1 MIDPDVAAWIL
12 DFLLRQTLDD
22 SLVHRLI
29 LSLPIPAPSPSSPL
43 HRTLILRRLSS
54 DLSRRSLSPRTLHS
68 LELLSSLPRPSS
80 AAALRAA
87 YAAVAADLTVK
98 PLRPSSRG
106 GDDDGGGG
114 GGGEG
119 GGEGEFY
126 DAVNRIWNCRVAD
139 LEAAAEGAEGA
150 EAAAGLVSP
159 ELRATRRE
167 MEEAVVDATV
177 RAGLVVRYTE
187 ERAFQAVRVYLEEA
201 WKELGPSFLELA
213 AEALI
218 GMAKGKGLEMENPN
232 SSKPSP
238 EEGSRL
244 LELVNHSG
252 TVNKRGKEII
262 EENTH
267 EGESSSPE
275 LHDPSSVGWNR
286 MGKCKSTN
294 FRSFEN
300 ANESGNRCTKTILK
314 LDRDSAAERRPS
326 MMERNPTARTIE
338 WDDLFG
344 SPLPAN
350 PVEEPHV
357 SYPQKGKDSLLVKDN
372 NQFIL
377 RKRRKKWSSLEEE
390 TLRKSV
396 ERHGVGNWK
405 FIKQCHPSI
414 FKDRT
419 EVDLKDKWRNLV
431 RH

>member
-22 SLVHRLI
+22 SL
-29 LSLPIPAPSPSSPL
+29 
-43 HRTLILRRLSS
+43 
-54 DLSRRSLSPRTLHS
+54 
-68 LELLSSLPRPSS
+68 LLSSLPRPSS

-106 GDDDGGGG
+106 GGDDGGG

-139 LEAAAEGAEGA
+139 LEAAAEGVEGA

-177 RAGLVVRYTE
+177 RAGLVARYTE
-187 ERAFQAVRVYLEEA
+187 ERALQAVRVYLEEA

-244 LELVNHSG
+244 LELVNDSG

-267 EGESSSPE
+267 EYSRVNPPVQNCVIRAVLDGI
-275 LHDPSSVGWNR
+275 GW
-286 MGKCKSTN
+286 
-294 FRSFEN
+294 
-300 ANESGNRCTKTILK
+300 GN
-314 LDRDSAAERRPS
+314 
-326 MMERNPTARTIE
+326 

-350 PVEEPHV
+350 PVEKPHV
-357 SYPQKGKDSLLVKDN
+357 SYPKKGKDSLLVKDN

>member
-139 LEAAAEGAEGA
+139 LEAAAEGVEGA

-177 RAGLVVRYTE
+177 RAGLVARYTE
-187 ERAFQAVRVYLEEA
+187 ERALQAVRVYLEEA

-275 LHDPSSVGWNR
+275 LRDPSSVGWNR

-338 WDDLFG
+338 CCIVVEVRKNQLLFTVSCSYGLIDIQPVCCAAG
-344 SPLPAN
+344 S
-350 PVEEPHV
+350 HH
-357 SYPQKGKDSLLVKDN
+357 YPKEQVFLS
-372 NQFIL
+372 
-377 RKRRKKWSSLEEE
+377 
-390 TLRKSV
+390 
-396 ERHGVGNWK
+396 
-405 FIKQCHPSI
+405 
-414 FKDRT
+414 
-419 EVDLKDKWRNLV
+419 
-431 RH
+431 

>member
-267 EGESSSPE
+267 E
-275 LHDPSSVGWNR
+275 
-286 MGKCKSTN
+286 
-294 FRSFEN
+294 
-300 ANESGNRCTKTILK
+300 
-314 LDRDSAAERRPS
+314 
-326 MMERNPTARTIE
+326 

>member
-1 MIDPDVAAWIL
+1 
-12 DFLLRQTLDD
+12 
-22 SLVHRLI
+22 
-29 LSLPIPAPSPSSPL
+29 
-43 HRTLILRRLSS
+43 
-54 DLSRRSLSPRTLHS
+54 
-68 LELLSSLPRPSS
+68 
-80 AAALRAA
+80 
-87 YAAVAADLTVK
+87 
-98 PLRPSSRG
+98 
-106 GDDDGGGG
+106 
-114 GGGEG
+114 
-119 GGEGEFY
+119 
-126 DAVNRIWNCRVAD
+126 
-139 LEAAAEGAEGA
+139 
-150 EAAAGLVSP
+150 
-159 ELRATRRE
+159 

-177 RAGLVVRYTE
+177 RAGLVARYTE
-187 ERAFQAVRVYLEEA
+187 ERALQAVRVYLEEA

-244 LELVNHSG
+244 LELVNDSG

-275 LHDPSSVGWNR
+275 LRDPSSVGWNR

-338 WDDLFG
+338 ISIASKSRGGTSCL
-344 SPLPAN
+344 L
-350 PVEEPHV
+350 
-357 SYPQKGKDSLLVKDN
+357 PQKGKDSLLVKDN